1 MYSQTLC
8 NKVYNVQVIFNQIIS
23 KKLQRIELDFC

>member
-23 KKLQRIELDFC
+23 KKLQGIELDFC